1 MEDSRRWQIG
11 LLTWAPLESNFSH
24 KALSWG
30 FLGRWLA
37 KKPSPSKS
45 KRAREKLSF
54 WFGWKLAAF
63 FVWIF
68 PASNVGRS
76 LGRQMQPV
84 IEWQVRHNRAEL
96 ILRRAIEE

>member
-54 WFGWKLAAF
+54 WFGWKPAAF
-63 FVWIF
+63 LSGYF
-68 PASNVGRS
+68 PQATWVG
-76 LGRQMQPV
+76 LWG
-84 IEWQVRHNRAEL
+84 VRCSQL
-96 ILRRAIEE
+96 LSGK